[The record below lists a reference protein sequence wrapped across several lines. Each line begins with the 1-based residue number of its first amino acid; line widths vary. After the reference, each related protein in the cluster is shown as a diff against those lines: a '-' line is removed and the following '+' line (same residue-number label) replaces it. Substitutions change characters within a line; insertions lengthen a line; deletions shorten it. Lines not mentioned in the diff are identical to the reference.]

1 MVGWGVAPG
10 PVVCE
15 RTAYV
20 HDSRRGWVWV
30 YWSWLDIHSRQS
42 ADCVSPAWRPYERHE
57 LQELQNAIAQT
68 LQDNISSFAS
78 VPAVADTAFIDSMS
92 STKLVQPYPP
102 GVHGA
107 TSPSENQ
114 QQQWSHV
121 DLQRAGDGYQKWK
134 DHDDDLQRMVEWIRS
149 YDARQAARQATPVG
163 AGNFYTHDATGA
175 GGHKGSVRRRTGSP
189 ACSHRHYNARPV
201 HTGVPLVTNDDS
213 DPEEDP
219 EEAMKAVSNEM
230 EKVSKYRDA
239 RERGEIYPKVKRLDN
254 IKLPANHEIS
264 QNRIFHQC
272 VANDDSDDGQNP
284 EEAIVAADDDSDDGQ
299 DPEEAIVAGEESL
312 SLKDAE
318 SSTSWVKDQRLLAV
332 TLCKVT
338 SAMARMDLLN
348 LGCSSRCMSV
358 VFESEHKDQTTRNPF
373 STHSMLRPKHVAHI
387 VSTLSACLLETV
399 EPYKEHGHPLLP
411 HLQLRTACR
420 WMLQAMHRP
429 MKARANSLLYRLE
442 KLRRYQTDLL
452 TKRRFQRLLAPSE
465 KQAIEIVTTQH
476 RTMRRILDYGILDT
490 MWLPF
495 NGRGVVLGMPHP
507 CDLENQFQKRRR
519 EKEEWFWA

>member
-30 YWSWLDIHSRQS
+30 YWSWLDIHSEQS
-42 ADCVSPAWRPYERHE
+42 TDCVSPAWRPYERHE

-68 LQDNISSFAS
+68 LQDNISSLAS
-78 VPAVADTAFIDSMS
+78 VPA
-92 STKLVQPYPP
+92 
-102 GVHGA
+102 
-107 TSPSENQ
+107 
-114 QQQWSHV
+114 
-121 DLQRAGDGYQKWK
+121 
-134 DHDDDLQRMVEWIRS
+134 
-149 YDARQAARQATPVG
+149 
-163 AGNFYTHDATGA
+163 
-175 GGHKGSVRRRTGSP
+175 
-189 ACSHRHYNARPV
+189 V

-219 EEAMKAVSNEM
+219 EEAMKAVVNEM

-254 IKLPANHEIS
+254 IKLPTNHEIS

-284 EEAIVAADDDSDDGQ
+284 EEAIVAQ
-299 DPEEAIVAGEESL
+299 PGEESL

-318 SSTSWVKDQRLLAV
+318 SSTSWVKDQRSLAV

-420 WMLQAMHRP
+420 WVLQAMHRP

-442 KLRRYQTDLL
+442 EL
-452 TKRRFQRLLAPSE
+452 RRFQADLLSRPFIKYGLLAPCE

-476 RTMRRILDYGILDT
+476 RTMTRILDSGILDI
-490 MWLPF
+490 MLLPF
-495 NGRGVVLGMPHP
+495 SGRRGVVLGMTHRNLAM
-507 CDLENQFQKRRR
+507 DLENQTEKQRR